1 MLVQVVDGECG
12 VDLHDATFDPTTQ
25 VVAGR
30 GDGVA
35 VQRDVDAHLALDIV
49 LDGVQDLVVLK
60 RIALAGHLHVGAGK
74 LATGAVVV
82 HHQVVRAQDLRI
94 RHDLV
99 ADFLHQLGVGR
110 LSQQWADGVAHQ
122 AHAADADEDAHSQA
136 CPAIEV
142 KAGCLRD
149 KRCCQNRARG
159 DDVVFGVLRRGD
171 ECLGIDAV
179 AQRAVERRHPKLDEH
194 GQDKGCHR
202 ERRIRGGGGL
212 DDFGDRLQD
221 QVDANGANEDG
232 DKQPCQVLIAA
243 VAVRVPLV
251 GRAAGKSEPEQAH
264 DVARGIGE
272 VVESVGDK
280 RDGTREQARD
290 ALGQAQRNVEPDADK
305 ACGKARVGAAGGI
318 DRLAFAAGNKRM
330 YQPIY
335 K

>member
-1 MLVQVVDGECG
+1 MLVQVVDGERG
-12 VDLHDATFDPTTQ
+12 VDLHDAASDPAAQ
-25 VVAGR
+25 VVAGC

-35 VQRDVDAHLALDIV
+35 VQRDADAHLALDIV
-49 LDGVQDLVVLK
+49 LDGVQNLVVLK

-99 ADFLHQLGVGR
+99 ADCLDKLRVGR
-110 LSQQWADGVAHQ
+110 LSQQWADGIAHQ
-122 AHAADADEDAHSQA
+122 THAADTDEDAHAQA

-142 KAGCLRD
+142 NAGCLRNERRHQD
-149 KRCCQNRARG
+149 RSRG
-159 DDVVFGVLRRGD
+159 DDVVFGVLCRGD
-171 ECLGIDAV
+171 KRLGVDAV
-179 AQRAVERRHPKLDEH
+179 AQCAVERRHPKFDEH

-232 DKQPCQVLIAA
+232 DKQPCQVLVAA

-251 GRAAGKSEPEQAH
+251 GRAAGKAESKQAH
-264 DVARGIGE
+264 DVARGVGE
-272 VVESVGDK
+272 VVEGVGDK
-280 RDGTREQARD
+280 RHGAREQARD
-290 ALGQAQRNVEPDADK
+290 AFGQTQGDVEPNADK
-305 ACGKARVGAAGGI
+305 ARGKAGTGAAGGI